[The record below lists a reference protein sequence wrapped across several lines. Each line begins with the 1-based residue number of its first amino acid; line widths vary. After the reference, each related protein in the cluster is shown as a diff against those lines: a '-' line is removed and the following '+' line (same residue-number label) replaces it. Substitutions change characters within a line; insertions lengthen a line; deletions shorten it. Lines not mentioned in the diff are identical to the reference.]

1 MTADEARAAPNM
13 VPRIFLVNGMT
24 VNVLLDSGSTR
35 SFMPL
40 VLSKRFS
47 DTLGTLDYLLEVE
60 ILDEILVSTSR
71 VHRWCVLNMFSERY
85 SIDLVPIPMRRLKVI
100 VDMGWLGP
108 NGVMIDYKHQLV
120 RFRTLCGGRRLWMSF
135 PSFGNSPMCFP
146 RICLECLL
154 RGRLSFRLI

>member
-47 DTLGTLDYLLEVE
+47 DTLGTLDYPLEVE
-60 ILDEILVSTSR
+60 IANNRLLSSSR
-71 VHRWCVLNMFSERY
+71 VHQGYALNMFSDRY
-85 SIDLVPIPMRRLKVI
+85 SIDFVSIPL
-100 VDMGWLGP
+100 
-108 NGVMIDYKHQLV
+108 
-120 RFRTLCGGRRLWMSF
+120 
-135 PSFGNSPMCFP
+135 
-146 RICLECLL
+146 
-154 RGRLSFRLI
+154 